1 MSSILLG
8 SALLVLVFV
17 SVVWILSVLAK
28 DMSIV
33 DIAWGLGFA
42 ALVIFQWV
50 RWAPASPRSFL
61 VGYLILIWGLRLAVF
76 LAIRNLRKGE
86 DPRYAAWRHD
96 WGKNTWWISY
106 FKVFLLQGALMLMIS
121 MPLHVT
127 TAAGKSM
134 GSLTDFAGTLLW
146 LGGFLFES
154 IADWQLYRFKKDPA
168 NKGMVMDKGLWKYS
182 RHPNY
187 FGESLIWWGIFLVA
201 FGAGTAYLSVIGPVL
216 ITFLLLRVSGVT
228 LLEQRYEGNDKYADY
243 KRRTS
248 AFIPR
253 PPKRQV

>member
-86 DPRYAAWRHD
+86 DPRYAAWRRD
-96 WGKNTWWISY
+96 WGKRIRGGSLISKY
-106 FKVFLLQGALMLMIS
+106 SCCKGALMLIIS

-134 GSLTDFAGTLLW
+134 GSWTDFAGTLLW

-154 IADWQLYRFKKDPA
+154 IADWQLYPLQKDPA

-187 FGESLIWWGIFLVA
+187 FESHSSGGEYSGSFRR
-201 FGAGTAYLSVIGPVL
+201 YRLS
-216 ITFLLLRVSGVT
+216 
-228 LLEQRYEGNDKYADY
+228 
-243 KRRTS
+243 
-248 AFIPR
+248 
-253 PPKRQV
+253 